1 LKAPVMLATKSDLL
15 ETHAT
20 DACCYALV
28 CKDAFFSIDIARTL
42 PASVTNLLQ

>member
-1 LKAPVMLATKSDLL
+1 MLATKYDLL

-28 CKDAFFSIDIARTL
+28 RKDAFFSIDDIPSTL
-42 PASVTNLLQ
+42 PASVTNLLQQF